1 MLVPTTTTTIIV
13 LVNAQHLVEFM
24 LIIIIIIVI
33 AAAVIINSQSMFFL
47 LLVVVVVVV
56 VVVVLVIP
64 GLRIGKR
71 IAASLSSLRF
81 CSSFFL
87 FLFCL
92 CLDFHNAQTGD
103 MFNAVNG
110 HINGSSLFQIGLS
123 HKPNSSIVGCF

>member
-1 MLVPTTTTTIIV
+1 MLVPTTTTTTIIV

-24 LIIIIIIVI
+24 LIIISIII

-47 LLVVVVVVV
+47 LLVVVVVV

-92 CLDFHNAQTGD
+92 CLDFYNAQTGD

>member
-24 LIIIIIIVI
+24 LIIIIIII

-47 LLVVVVVVV
+47 LLVVVVV

>member
-1 MLVPTTTTTIIV
+1 MLVPTTTTTTIIV

-24 LIIIIIIVI
+24 LIIISIII